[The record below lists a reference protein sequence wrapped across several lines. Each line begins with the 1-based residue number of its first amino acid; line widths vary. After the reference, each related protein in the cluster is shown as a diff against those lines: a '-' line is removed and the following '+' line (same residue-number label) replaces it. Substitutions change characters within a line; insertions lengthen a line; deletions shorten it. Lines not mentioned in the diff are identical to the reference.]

1 MNYWKAAISGFCMSF
16 IGTALCGSKIGMYE
30 DGKYKYLIK
39 KHVVQNLFT
48 LDITTYKAVFNL
60 KNYNDYSENYNLE
73 LNYEGQANFSDFD
86 FDQYYDD
93 NLKATESNF
102 WFKKDDW
109 SVATSFRINNAWCI
123 PTSLLGAL
131 FHDKVGR
138 DLTPKINDY
147 FGSEISP
154 YLVTGG
160 LFGVVGT
167 VSCLIVDKIIA
178 SYPINDLTKPWL
190 YSLSLMQGF
199 LVGATAM
206 AGAYFGDEEQQAE
219 ELSDSVIS
227 DHIEL
232 NP

>member
-1 MNYWKAAISGFCMSF
+1 MNIISQNQKTLE
-16 IGTALCGSKIGMYE
+16 IR
-30 DGKYKYLIK
+30 DNYL
-39 KHVVQNLFT
+39 NELY
-48 LDITTYKAVFNL
+48 D
-60 KNYNDYSENYNLE
+60 NYNLKYNSE
-73 LNYEGQANFSDFD
+73 KSRLDFSQFKY
-86 FDQYYDD
+86 DQYYNDH
-93 NLKATESNF
+93 LKATESNF
-102 WFKKDDW
+102 WFKKDGW
-109 SVATSFRINNAWCI
+109 SVARAFLANNFWCI

-147 FGSEISP
+147 FSSEISP

-167 VSCLIVDKIIA
+167 LVFAILLKKA
-178 SYPINDLTKPWL
+178 HYPLNELTKPWI
-190 YSLSLMQGF
+190 YSMSLMQGF

-206 AGAYFGDEEQQAE
+206 AGAYFGDEAQQTD
-219 ELSDSVIS
+219 ELSDSQTA